1 MLFVLLLFWNIK
13 SLILGLLWPVG
24 AWGPYVLG
32 VLPWKA
38 ALLWAVAV
46 ALLRGSSVYRDI
58 SDTWNTGFSVFYLC
72 QSLDLGL
79 MLANSD
85 FYAPATP
92 LPCLS
97 VLNWWRSLGSCRAL
111 WSSLPLPLCDQHLEQ
126 TWLFCPRHPGSWS
139 RLSPQV
145 RRTDPE
151 RGWPPPGGAPRAG
164 GVADNL
170 WEVRAEGVRQH
181 HLPAAWR
188 LQVPSGGFR
197 WVWRSLGALCPDKA
211 VPAISRFSV
220 QKQTRGSCQWPSRA
234 WFCHA
239 FEGLPMYWESL
250 PYTFFQM
257 PWVRLRGNVC
267 SNNGDS
273 QSVVSTLTSDSN
285 LCHLGD
291 ICLSNRGWWPWN
303 SNPGSESVP
312 P

>member
-1 MLFVLLLFWNIK
+1 MSRCCGSAQRFLCIQRYFRYLKYRFLCILSLQVLRSRADAYKQWLL
-13 SLILGLLWPVG
+13 STCHP
-24 AWGPYVLG
+24 
-32 VLPWKA
+32 
-38 ALLWAVAV
+38 
-46 ALLRGSSVYRDI
+46 
-58 SDTWNTGFSVFYLC
+58 
-72 QSLDLGL
+72 
-79 MLANSD
+79 
-85 FYAPATP
+85 PA
-92 LPCLS
+92 CLS

-145 RRTDPE
+145 RQTDPE
-151 RGWPPPGGAPRAG
+151 RGWPPPGGAPWAG

-188 LQVPSGGFR
+188 LQVPSWGFR
-197 WVWRSLGALCPDKA
+197 WVQVSLGALCPDKA
-211 VPAISRFSV
+211 VPVISCFSV
-220 QKQTRGSCQWPSRA
+220 QKQTCGSCQWPSRA

-239 FEGLPMYWESL
+239 FGGLPRYWESL

-273 QSVVSTLTSDSN
+273 QSVVSTLTSDVTSSVTSA
-285 LCHLGD
+285 
-291 ICLSNRGWWPWN
+291 CLTGWWPWN